1 MTLSHKAV
9 ERIGN
14 VFRNAKLGDARWE
27 RRAVSLAEALAENPH
42 LSLPKAWCAAGASQ
56 AGHDFLR
63 EPKCSFTALMA
74 AVQQETHERA
84 LQESCVLVLHD
95 TSDVSCPAAECDEV
109 GYLPTGKAGFFIH
122 HSLCIRQ
129 DRMPLGIIWSDVWGR
144 PQRSSGRGRNAS
156 GSELAK
162 LEERE
167 SDRWLEGISEAQ
179 LWTEGCKEVIHVMD
193 SEGDSY
199 RIFEHAQALDAK
211 FVIRLSHDRRTQSG
225 LISEELAHA
234 LVRLTRTVPLSARRG
249 KSAPRSTYGARDART
264 AELSV
269 RCMRVTIPPPRHAP
283 ECEEIEMNVVQVLE
297 ENPASGC
304 EPVAWML
311 ATSLPVGKPS
321 EIARV
326 IDIYRARWVIEEFH
340 KALKTGCMFEK
351 RLLESFES
359 LTTLLALSYPIA
371 CELLRLRSR
380 ARQPGAAASDI
391 LRQTMLDCLRAH
403 PKARPLSANPTA
415 EEALAVIAALGGHI
429 KWNGPPGWQ
438 SLAVGF
444 MQLQSFER
452 GWVAAL
458 SQR

>member
-1 MTLSHKAV
+1 
-9 ERIGN
+9 
-14 VFRNAKLGDARWE
+14 
-27 RRAVSLAEALAENPH
+27 
-42 LSLPKAWCAAGASQ
+42 
-56 AGHDFLR
+56 
-63 EPKCSFTALMA
+63 MA
-74 AVQQETHERA
+74 AVQQEVHERA

-95 TSDVSCPAAECDEV
+95 TSEVSCPAAECDEV

-122 HSLCIRQ
+122 HSLCIRP
-129 DRMPLGIIWSDVWGR
+129 DRTPLGIVWSDVWGR
-144 PQRSSGRGRNAS
+144 PQRSSGRGRKVS
-156 GSELAK
+156 GSEFAK

-199 RIFEHAQALDAK
+199 RIFEHARALDAK

-234 LVRLTRTVPLSARRG
+234 PVRLTRTVPLSARRS
-249 KSAPRSTYGARDART
+249 KSAPRSTHDGRDAR
-264 AELSV
+264 AAKLSV
-269 RCMRVTIPPPRHAP
+269 RCMRVTISPPKHAP

-297 ENPASGC
+297 ENPVSGC

-321 EIARV
+321 EVERI

-429 KWNGPPGWQ
+429 RWNGPPGWQ

-444 MQLQSFER
+444 MQLRSFEH